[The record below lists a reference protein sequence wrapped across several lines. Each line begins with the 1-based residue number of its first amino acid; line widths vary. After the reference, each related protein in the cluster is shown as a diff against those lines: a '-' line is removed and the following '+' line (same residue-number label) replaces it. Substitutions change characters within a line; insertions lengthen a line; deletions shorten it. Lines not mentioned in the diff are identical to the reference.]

1 VHHLVL
7 IQNRIVFTGIIQ
19 AKGKVKE
26 RAGSRLV
33 IDSPPAWADDPWQI
47 GESIAI
53 NGCCLTLGD
62 FAYGLAFDVSEE
74 TYERTSLAEL
84 QPGSQVNL
92 ERAMRP
98 VDRFGGHI
106 VQGHVDVVGYVVEI
120 QKLDDSWRFE
130 FQVQSELD
138 RYLVQKGS
146 VTINGVSLTV
156 IEPKDGKFWVAVIPH
171 TFEVTTLGQ
180 LKSRDPVNIEFDVLA
195 KHVERLLKRD

>member
-1 VHHLVL
+1 M
-7 IQNRIVFTGIIQ
+7 FTGIIQ
-19 AKGKVKE
+19 AKGTVKE
-26 RAGSRLV
+26 RTGSRLV
-33 IDSPPAWADDPWQI
+33 IDSPNAWADDPWQM
-47 GESIAI
+47 GESIAV
-53 NGCCLTLGD
+53 NGCCLTLVD
-62 FAYGLAFDVSEE
+62 FTNGLAFDVSEE
-74 TYERTSLAEL
+74 TYNRTSLGSL
-84 QPGSQVNL
+84 DTGSQVNL

-106 VQGHVDVVGYVVEI
+106 VQGHVDVVGQVVEI

-130 FQVQSELD
+130 FHVQSDLD

-156 IEPKDGKFWVAVIPH
+156 IDPVAGKFWVAVIPH

-180 LKSRDPVNIEFDVLA
+180 LKPGDQVNIEFDVLA

>member
-1 VHHLVL
+1 M
-7 IQNRIVFTGIIQ
+7 FTGIIQ
-19 AKGKVKE
+19 AKGTVRE

-33 IDSPPAWADDPWQI
+33 IDSPDAWTGDPWQI
-47 GESIAI
+47 GESISI
-53 NGCCLTLGD
+53 NGCCLTLVD
-62 FAYGLAFDVSEE
+62 SASGLAFDVSEE
-74 TYERTSLAEL
+74 TYDRTSLGAL
-84 QPGSQVNL
+84 QPGSPVNL

-106 VQGHVDVVGYVVEI
+106 VQGHVDVVGHVVEI

-130 FQVQSELD
+130 FQVESELD

-156 IEPKDGKFWVAVIPH
+156 IDPNEGKFWVAVIPH
-171 TFEVTTLGQ
+171 TFGVTTLGQ
-180 LKSRDPVNIEFDVLA
+180 LKAGDPVNIEFDVLA